1 MIATAVRTPDSPTV
15 RTLPLRVTPLPGE
28 AIDSWL
34 EAVAHRH
41 QVRFADIL
49 RLCGITR
56 HARNA
61 AWWRSL
67 TGEETLRIATITGTE
82 PARVRAMTLNTY
94 DNAQAQL
101 HEGQRRTHAR
111 WTRRAG
117 SRFCPLCLRENRGR
131 WQLAWR
137 IDLCFACPTHRCLLA
152 DSCPMC
158 GTRPR
163 RLAHPAGKVPQPAI
177 CIGHQRRGGRV
188 GSQCGHDYT
197 NVGVLRLPEGHPVAS
212 AQQKINDL
220 LSGESV
226 PLPLYGT
233 CRPSTDRVLSDIA
246 LLAHWVAV
254 SVDSHEIEP
263 LVPKDISTSLA
274 EYRRRC
280 GWQEGKHRMA
290 ALSPVESA
298 TGIAI
303 ALEMM
308 DCENRSA
315 ATLVLAQ
322 LLTGAITKRPYRVP
336 IGRRAD
342 LTTTI
347 ASIRDAAYAAEA
359 PGRRLASQ
367 LARRSANAAH
377 PTPTSHSWPR

>member
-1 MIATAVRTPDSPTV
+1 MIATAASPDSPTF
-15 RTLPLRVTPLPGE
+15 RTLPLRVAPLPGE

-67 TGEETLRIATITGTE
+67 TGEEALRIAIITGTE
-82 PARVRAMTLNTY
+82 PARVRAMTLNSVY
-94 DNAQAQL
+94 NAEAQL
-101 HEGQRRTHAR
+101 HEGQRRTYAS
-111 WTRRAG
+111 WARRAG
-117 SRFCPLCLRENRGR
+117 SRFCPRCLRQNNGR
-131 WQLAWR
+131 WPLAWR

-158 GTRPR
+158 GACPR
-163 RLAHPAGKVPQPAI
+163 RLAHPAGTVPQPAI
-177 CIGHQRRGGRV
+177 CIGHQRREGRV
-188 GSQCGHDYT
+188 GTQCGHDYT
-197 NVGVLRLPEGHPVAS
+197 TVGVLRLPDGHPIAS

-220 LSGESV
+220 LGGESV

-233 CRPSTDRVLSDIA
+233 CPPSTDRVLSDIA
-246 LLAHWVAV
+246 LIARWVAV

-280 GWQEGKHRMA
+280 GWQESKHRMA
-290 ALSPVESA
+290 ALSSVESA

-308 DCENRSA
+308 ACENRSA
-315 ATLVLAQ
+315 ATLLLAQ

-336 IGRRAD
+336 IGRQAD

-347 ASIRDAAYAAEA
+347 ANIRDAAYAAEG
-359 PGRRLASQ
+359 PGRRLASR